1 MDYNKNM
8 KRRCCRERLME
19 KGKMV
24 VIVVLFAE
32 IEVYSFAFFQVLYT
46 TVILFF
52 TQEKQ
57 LINEKTYTV
66 VSMAPPE
73 TNISR

>member
-1 MDYNKNM
+1 MDYNGNM

-24 VIVVLFAE
+24 VIVAE

-46 TVILFF
+46 TVIIFF

-73 TNISR
+73 TTISR

>member
-1 MDYNKNM
+1 
-8 KRRCCRERLME
+8 ME
-19 KGKMV
+19 KGKMG

-57 LINEKTYTV
+57 LINE
-66 VSMAPPE
+66 
-73 TNISR
+73 